1 MSTAPV
7 PDDLR
12 DRLAPLIRRKG
23 VRATAR
29 SVGVH
34 HAMLVD
40 WMSRKRDIPSDVLV
54 RLAGRLGMVVRICAA
69 NAAWSPPTP
78 PAARAG
84 SRTPREL
91 A

>member
-1 MSTAPV
+1 MSTTPGAE
-7 PDDLR
+7 DLR
-12 DRLAPLIRRKG
+12 DQLAPLIRRKG

-54 RLAGRLGMVVRICAA
+54 RLAERLGQTVRIFDARV
-69 NAAWSPPTP
+69 AWSPPTP
-78 PAARAG
+78 PASRAG
-84 SRTPREL
+84 SRTPRGT